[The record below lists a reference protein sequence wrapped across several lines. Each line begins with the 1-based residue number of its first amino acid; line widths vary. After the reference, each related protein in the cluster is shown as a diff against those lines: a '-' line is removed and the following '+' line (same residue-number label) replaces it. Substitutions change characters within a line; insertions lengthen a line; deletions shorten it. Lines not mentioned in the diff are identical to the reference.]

1 MAAINTS
8 APDGSGSDRQK
19 WATMEVAQILTS
31 DEYVRHRLQPRPGDP
46 DYLCLIDLLNAV
58 RDMAPLEAPRVLD
71 YGCGGSPYR
80 SLFTGA
86 VYHRADLAGGADLDF
101 PFTSD
106 SRLPPEVGNYDL
118 VLSSQV
124 LEHVLDPALYLS
136 ECFRVLKP
144 GGKLLV
150 TTHGTFWDHACP
162 HDYWRWTAF
171 GLRKAV
177 ENAGFGV
184 LEAKKITTGIR
195 AALYLLEQ
203 NLDPRILGTGL
214 YGIVSTYFLRLDCKS
229 GSECRHQMAD
239 VSLKDYTVVE
249 AQGVGETPDH
259 ALYIGVAVLAQKPRN

>member
-1 MAAINTS
+1 
-8 APDGSGSDRQK
+8 
-19 WATMEVAQILTS
+19 MEAAQILAS
-31 DEYVRHRLQPRPGDP
+31 DEYIRQRLQPRPGDP

-58 RDMAPLEAPRVLD
+58 RQMAVLDAPRVLD

-86 VYHRADLAGGADLDF
+86 VYHRADLAGGANLDF
-101 PFTSD
+101 PFAPD
-106 SRLPPEVGNYDL
+106 SRLPPEVGNYDF

-124 LEHVLDPALYLS
+124 LEHVLDPAIYLS

-162 HDYWRWTAF
+162 HDYWRWTAY
-171 GLRKAV
+171 GLRQAV
-177 ENAGFGV
+177 ENAGFSV
-184 LEAKKITTGIR
+184 LATKKITTGSR

-203 NLDPRILGTGL
+203 KLDMRVLDPGL
-214 YGIVSTYFLRLDCKS
+214 YGKVLTHFLRLVCRL
-229 GSECRHQMAD
+229 GSERRHRTAD
-239 VSLKDYTVVE
+239 VSYKDYTVVE

-259 ALYIGVAVLAQKPRN
+259 ALYIGVAILAQKPRN

>member
-1 MAAINTS
+1 MLWLQMAQIRPAESTN
-8 APDGSGSDRQK
+8 
-19 WATMEVAQILTS
+19 MEAAQILAS
-31 DEYVRHRLQPRPGDP
+31 DEYIRFRLQPRPGDP

-58 RDMAPLEAPRVLD
+58 REMAFLDAPRVLD

-101 PFTSD
+101 PFAPD
-106 SRLPPEVGNYDL
+106 SRLPPEAGGYDF

-124 LEHVLDPALYLS
+124 LEHVLDPAVYLS

-162 HDYWRWTAF
+162 HDYWRWTAY
-171 GLRKAV
+171 GLRQAV

-184 LEAKKITTGIR
+184 LAANKITTGSR

-203 NLDPRILGTGL
+203 QKLNLRILRPGL
-214 YGIVSTYFLRLDCKS
+214 YGRVLTHFVRLVCRL
-229 GSECRHQMAD
+229 GSKRRHQMAD
-239 VSLKDYTVVE
+239 GSLKDYTVVG

-259 ALYIGVAVLAQKPRN
+259 ALYIGVAILAQKPRN

>member
-1 MAAINTS
+1 
-8 APDGSGSDRQK
+8 
-19 WATMEVAQILTS
+19 MEVAQILTS
-31 DEYVRHRLQPRPGDP
+31 DEYIRLRLQPRPGDP

-58 RDMAPLEAPRVLD
+58 RDMAPLEASRVLD

-86 VYHRADLAGGADLDF
+86 VYHRADLAGGADGTDLDF
-101 PFTSD
+101 PFMSD
-106 SRLPPEVGNYDL
+106 SRLPPEVGNYDF

-162 HDYWRWTAF
+162 HDYWRWTAY

-184 LEAKKITTGIR
+184 LAAKKITTGSR
-195 AALYLLEQ
+195 GALYILEQ
-203 NLDPRILGTGL
+203 KLDLRILGQGL
-214 YGIVSTYFLRLDCKS
+214 YGRVLTHFVRLVCRLGSKS
-229 GSECRHQMAD
+229 RHQLAD
-239 VSLKDYTVVE
+239 VSLKNYTVVE
-249 AQGVGETPDH
+249 AQGLGETPDH
-259 ALYIGVAVLAQKPRN
+259 GLYIGLAVLAQKPPN